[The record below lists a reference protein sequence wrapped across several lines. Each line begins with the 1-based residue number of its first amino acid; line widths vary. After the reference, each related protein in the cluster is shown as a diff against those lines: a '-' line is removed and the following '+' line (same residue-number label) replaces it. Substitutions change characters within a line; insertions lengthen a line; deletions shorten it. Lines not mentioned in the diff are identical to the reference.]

1 MKRAITNWLPIL
13 CTIVLRNSMRK
24 PLAYIFLLCVG
35 YMPVLAQNLSEEE
48 VTKLMTDAFLLN
60 QAGKHRAALDGFLK
74 VGQNTRRQR
83 TEDERK
89 VYVCSQTMAVM
100 CYESLGK
107 YEEGFRLSE
116 ELLEGNISDEEKKDL
131 QHLCVMNGYF
141 VATSYISKSNRRYAD
156 ARELFEKILPLADDD
171 MRQRI
176 LSKIPLAWYFEG
188 SQFQLEQKYSEALA
202 CMEKARDGFHEIG
215 ETKNEIEAWCQIGAI
230 KNFTYAPKDAI
241 AAYEAACAL
250 AASAQYDKKLME
262 ILREQRKLSEQLGDS
277 KQTLSISQRMDSLAA
292 ATDDNQVRF
301 TYYNYLGD
309 VAKEQGKYKLSEQWY
324 RKNDAYISQLGN
336 DYKGAD
342 KYLYYSNLRNL
353 FAKAGNLD
361 DALRYAVIS
370 KDEFQ
375 RGTEVSDKNYYMPY
389 MSIADIY
396 RLKGDSIR
404 CFQSLDTLFFSL
416 PRLDEPREAEQLYIL
431 RARCHSAFKNYDNAL
446 VDYRKAD
453 ELLATRYDEK
463 DGDRIKLLPL
473 MGGIEHKLEHHEE
486 VEALYRR
493 YAEGAKQLYG
503 DNHAEYIDALGYL
516 ANAEGFAGHVESACN
531 DYVLAVDKLKRHI
544 QDRLPYLTTAEREGY
559 WNLVSQLLQNM
570 TPFALEA
577 KEYQT
582 TFTSACYDGLVLS
595 KAFLLESE
603 RSTYDLIK
611 NKGTDENLRDF
622 IMIASMQS
630 KIREWEKEGSS
641 RTDSLLELTSR
652 VRQLEE
658 QLSGHC
664 RSYGDMTA
672 FMNIGYKKIKEK
684 LNDSDVLIDFTDYVS
699 ETRGRV
705 YAAYLVDNKQEN
717 PLLQKLFAE
726 SKIDSMQVAYP
737 DQYYESPYAESLYQL
752 LWMPF
757 KDKVTEGSTVYYVPS
772 QLLFQIALESLP
784 MEDGTLLGEHY
795 HFVRLSSS
803 RELVNLDKRLDID
816 MASANIHAVLY
827 GGLLYD
833 LEANDWEAEA
843 QKYDVSSLLA
853 VRGDIVRGDS
863 IYRPLPGTKKEV
875 DTIEQIMKSH
885 QLKVESYTGK
895 RGTEESFLNMSG
907 QAPQILHVATHGFF
921 YTPDEAQ
928 KIDYL
933 RGYEDAMSLSGL
945 IMSGGNAAWRGK
957 ELPKGVLGGILTAS
971 DIARL
976 DLSNTKFTVLSACQ
990 SGNGQATPEGL
1001 YGLQRAFKKAGVKT
1015 MIMSLWN
1022 VSDVVGTEFMNIFY
1036 ENLLDKDNNF
1046 DKREAFEKAK
1056 STIRKKYPEPFYW
1069 ACFVM
1074 LD

>member
-1 MKRAITNWLPIL
+1 
-13 CTIVLRNSMRK
+13 
-24 PLAYIFLLCVG
+24 
-35 YMPVLAQNLSEEE
+35 MPVHAQNLSEGD
-48 VTKLMTDAFLLN
+48 VTNLMTDAFLQN
-60 QAGKHRAALDGFLK
+60 QAGKHQKALDGFLK
-74 VGQNTRRQR
+74 VGQNTKGQR
-83 TEDERK
+83 TENERK

-100 CYESLGK
+100 CYESLK
-107 YEEGFRLSE
+107 QYEEGFRLSE
-116 ELLEGNISDEEKKDL
+116 ELLKGNITDEEKKDI
-131 QHLCVMNGYF
+131 QHLYVINGYF
-141 VATSYISKSNRRYAD
+141 IATSYVNKSNRRYAE

-171 MRQRI
+171 MRQPI

-188 SQFQLEQKYSEALA
+188 TQFQLEQKYGEALA

-215 ETKNEIEAWCQIGAI
+215 ETKNEIEAWCQIGTI
-230 KNFTYAPKDAI
+230 KNFTYSPKEAM

-250 AASAQYDKKLME
+250 AVSAQYDKKLVE
-262 ILREQRKLSEQLGDS
+262 ILRKQRKLSEQLGDS

-292 ATDDNQVRF
+292 ATDDSQVRF
-301 TYYNYLGD
+301 AYYNYLGD
-309 VAKEQGKYKLSEQWY
+309 AAKEQGNYKLSEQWY
-324 RKNDAYISQLGN
+324 RKNEAYINQLGN

-342 KYLYYSNLRNL
+342 KYLYYSNLCNL
-353 FAKAGNLD
+353 FAKAGKLD
-361 DALRYAVIS
+361 NALRYAVIS

-375 RGTEVSDKNYYMPY
+375 RRTEVSDKNYYMPY

-404 CFQSLDTLFFSL
+404 CLQCLDTLFFSL
-416 PRLDEPREAEQLYIL
+416 PRLAEPREAEQLYIL

-446 VDYRKAD
+446 DDYRKAD
-453 ELLATRYDEK
+453 ELLATRFDKK
-463 DGDRIKLLPL
+463 DGDRIRLLPL
-473 MGGIEHKLEHHEE
+473 MGGIEHKLGHHEE

-493 YAEGAKQLYG
+493 YAEGIKQLYG
-503 DNHAEYIDALGYL
+503 GNHAEYIDALGYL
-516 ANAEGFAGHVESACN
+516 ANAEGFAGHIESACN
-531 DYVLAVDKLKRHI
+531 DYVLAVDKLKRQI
-544 QDRLPYLTTAEREGY
+544 QERLPYLTTAEREGY
-559 WNLVSQLLQNM
+559 WSMVSQLLQNM

-622 IMIASMQS
+622 TMIASMQS

-641 RTDSLLELTSR
+641 RTDSILELTSR

-664 RSYGDMTA
+664 RSYGDITT
-672 FMNIGYKKIKEK
+672 FMNIGYNEIKEK
-684 LNDSDVLIDFTDYVS
+684 LNDGDVLIDFTDYVS

-795 HFVRLSSS
+795 HFVRLSSA
-803 RELVNLDKRLDID
+803 RELFNLDKRLNIDI
-816 MASANIHAVLY
+816 ALANPNAVLY

-833 LEANDWEAEA
+833 MEANDWEAEA
-843 QKYDVSSLLA
+843 KKYDVSSLLA
-853 VRGDIVRGDS
+853 FRGDILQGDS
-863 IYRPLPGTKKEV
+863 IPVLPGSKKEV
-875 DTIEQIMKSH
+875 DAIEQILKSH
-885 QLKVESYTGK
+885 KLKVESYTGK

-907 QAPQILHVATHGFF
+907 QAPQILHVATHGFY
-921 YTPDEAQ
+921 YTPEEAQ
-928 KIDYL
+928 EIDYL

-945 IMSGGNAAWRGK
+945 VMSGGNAAWRGK
-957 ELPKGVLGGILTAS
+957 ELPDGVLGGILTAAN
-971 DIARL
+971 IARL
-976 DLSNTKFTVLSACQ
+976 DLSNTQLTVLSACQ
-990 SGNGQATPEGL
+990 SGKGQATPEGL

-1015 MIMSLWN
+1015 IIMSLWN
-1022 VSDVVGTEFMNIFY
+1022 VSDVVGTEFMDHFY
-1036 ENLLDKDNNF
+1036 ENLLDKDNHY
-1046 DKREAFEKAK
+1046 DKRKAFDKAK
-1056 STIRKKYPEPFYW
+1056 SAIREKYPEPFYW

-1074 LD
+1074 MD

>member
-1 MKRAITNWLPIL
+1 MR
-13 CTIVLRNSMRK
+13 RN
-24 PLAYIFLLCVG
+24 LIFLLLLCVG
-35 YMPVLAQNLSEEE
+35 YLPVLAQNQSEGE
-48 VTKLMTDAFLLN
+48 VTKLMTDAFMQN
-60 QAGKHRAALDGFLK
+60 QAGKHQEALDGFLK
-74 VGQNTRRQR
+74 VGLNTKRQR

-116 ELLEGNISDEEKKDL
+116 ELLNGNINDEERKDL
-131 QHLCVMNGYF
+131 QHLYVANGYF
-141 VATSYISKSNRRYAD
+141 VATSYIHKSNRRYAE

-176 LSKIPLAWYFEG
+176 LPKIPLAWYFEG
-188 SQFQLEQKYSEALA
+188 TLFQLEQKYGEALV

-215 ETKNEIEAWCQIGAI
+215 ETKNEIEAWCQIGTI
-230 KNFTYAPKDAI
+230 KNFTYAPKDAM
-241 AAYEAACAL
+241 AAYEAACGL
-250 AASAQYDKKLME
+250 AASVQYDKKLME

-277 KQTLSISQRMDSLAA
+277 KQTLSISQKMDSLAA

-301 TYYNYLGD
+301 AYYNYLGD
-309 VAKEQGKYKLSEQWY
+309 VAKEQGNYKLSEQWY
-324 RKNDAYISQLGN
+324 RKNDAYINQLAN

-361 DALRYAVIS
+361 DALRYAILS
-370 KDEFQ
+370 KDVFQ
-375 RGTEVSDKNYYMPY
+375 GNTDVSDKNYYMPY

-431 RARCHSAFKNYDNAL
+431 RARCHSSFKNYDNAL
-446 VDYRKAD
+446 DDYRKAD

-473 MGGIEHKLEHHEE
+473 MGGIEHKLEHHVE

-493 YAEGAKQLYG
+493 YAEGIKQLYG

-516 ANAEGFAGHVESACN
+516 ANAEGFAGHIESACN
-531 DYVLAVDKLKRHI
+531 DYELAVDKLKRQI
-544 QDRLPYLTTAEREGY
+544 QDRLPYLTTVEREGY
-559 WNLVSQLLQNM
+559 WSMVSQLLQNM

-595 KAFLLESE
+595 KAFLLETE
-603 RSTYDLIK
+603 RSTFDLIK
-611 NKGTDENLRDF
+611 DKGTDENLRDF
-622 IMIASMQS
+622 TKIASMQS

-641 RTDSLLELTSR
+641 RTDSILDLTTR

-664 RSYGDMTA
+664 RSYGDMTT
-672 FMNIGYKKIKEK
+672 FMNIGYKEIKEK
-684 LNDSDVLIDFTDYVS
+684 LNDGDVLIDFTDYVS

-737 DQYYESPYAESLYQL
+737 DQYYESPYAELLCQL

-757 KDKVTEGSTVYYVPS
+757 KDKVTEGTTVYYVPS

-795 HFVRLSSS
+795 HFVRLSSA
-803 RELVNLDKRLDID
+803 RELVKLDTELNID
-816 MASANIHAVLY
+816 MEFANTNAVLY

-843 QKYDVSSLLA
+843 KKYDVSSLLA

-863 IYRPLPGTKKEV
+863 IYRPLPGSKKEV
-875 DTIEQIMKSH
+875 DAIEQIMKSH
-885 QLKVESYTGK
+885 QLKVESFTGK

-928 KIDYL
+928 GIDYL

-945 IMSGGNAAWRGK
+945 IMAGGNAAWRGK
-957 ELPKGVLGGILTAS
+957 ELPEGVLGGILTAS
-971 DIARL
+971 NISRL
-976 DLSNTKFTVLSACQ
+976 DLSNTKLTVLSACQ
-990 SGNGQATPEGL
+990 SGKGQATPEGL

-1015 MIMSLWN
+1015 LIMSLWN

-1036 ENLLDKDNNF
+1036 ENLLNKDNLF
-1046 DKREAFEKAK
+1046 DKRKAFEKAK
-1056 STIRKKYPEPFYW
+1056 SAIREKYPEPFYW

>member
-1 MKRAITNWLPIL
+1 MR
-13 CTIVLRNSMRK
+13 RN
-24 PLAYIFLLCVG
+24 LIFLLLLCVG
-35 YMPVLAQNLSEEE
+35 YLPVLAQDLSKEE
-48 VTKLMTDAFLLN
+48 VTKLMSDAFMQN
-60 QAGKHRAALDGFLK
+60 QAGKHQEALDGFLK
-74 VGQNTRRQR
+74 VGLNTKRQR

-116 ELLEGNISDEEKKDL
+116 ELLNGNINDEERKDL
-131 QHLCVMNGYF
+131 QHLYVVNGYF
-141 VATSYISKSNRRYAD
+141 VATSYIHKSNRRYAE
-156 ARELFEKILPLADDD
+156 ARALFEKILPFADDD

-176 LSKIPLAWYFEG
+176 LPKIPLAWYFEG
-188 SQFQLEQKYSEALA
+188 TLFQLEQKYGEALT
-202 CMEKARDGFHEIG
+202 CMEKAHDGFHKIG
-215 ETKNEIEAWCQIGAI
+215 ETKNEIEAWYQIGTI
-230 KNFTYAPKDAI
+230 KNFTYAPKDAM

-277 KQTLSISQRMDSLAA
+277 KQILSISQRMDSLAA

-309 VAKEQGKYKLSEQWY
+309 VAKEQGNYKLSEQWY
-324 RKNDAYISQLGN
+324 RKNDAYINQLGN

-342 KYLYYSNLRNL
+342 KYLYYSYLRNL

-361 DALRYAVIS
+361 DALQYAIIS

-375 RGTEVSDKNYYMPY
+375 RRTEVSDKNYYMPY

-493 YAEGAKQLYG
+493 YAEGVKQLYG

-559 WNLVSQLLQNM
+559 WSMVSQLLQNM

-577 KEYQT
+577 IEYQT

-622 IMIASMQS
+622 TMIASMQS

-641 RTDSLLELTSR
+641 RTDSILELTSR

-664 RSYGDMTA
+664 RSYGDITT
-672 FMNIGYKKIKEK
+672 FMNIGYNEIKEK
-684 LNDSDVLIDFTDYVS
+684 LNDGDVLIDFTDYVS

-737 DQYYESPYAESLYQL
+737 DQYYESPYAKPLYQL

-757 KDKVTEGSTVYYVPS
+757 KDKVAEGSTVYYVPS

-795 HFVRLSSS
+795 HFVRLSSA

-816 MASANIHAVLY
+816 IALANPNAVLY

-833 LEANDWEAEA
+833 MEANDWEAEA
-843 QKYDVSSLLA
+843 KKYDVSSLLA
-853 VRGDIVRGDS
+853 FRGDILQGDS
-863 IYRPLPGTKKEV
+863 IPLLPGSKKEV
-875 DTIEQIMKSH
+875 DAIEQILKSH
-885 QLKVESYTGK
+885 KLKVEAYTGK

-945 IMSGGNAAWRGK
+945 IMAGGNAAWCGK
-957 ELPKGVLGGILTAS
+957 ELPEGVLGGILTAS
-971 DIARL
+971 NIARL
-976 DLSNTKFTVLSACQ
+976 DLSNTKLTVLSACQ
-990 SGNGQATPEGL
+990 SGKGQATPEGL
-1001 YGLQRAFKKAGVKT
+1001 YGLQRAFKKAGVRT

-1036 ENLLDKDNNF
+1036 KNLLDKDNNF
-1046 DKREAFEKAK
+1046 DKRKAFEKAK
-1056 STIRKKYPEPFYW
+1056 SAIREKYPEPFYW

>member
-1 MKRAITNWLPIL
+1 
-13 CTIVLRNSMRK
+13 
-24 PLAYIFLLCVG
+24 
-35 YMPVLAQNLSEEE
+35 MPVLAQNLSEEE

-60 QAGKHRAALDGFLK
+60 QAGKHRDALDGFLK

-215 ETKNEIEAWCQIGAI
+215 ETKNEIEAWRQIGTI
-230 KNFTYAPKDAI
+230 KNFTYALQDAM
-241 AAYEAACAL
+241 AAYQAACGL
-250 AASAQYDKKLME
+250 ASSDQYDKKMME
-262 ILREQRKLSEQLGDS
+262 ILREQRKLSEKLGDS

-309 VAKEQGKYKLSEQWY
+309 VAKEQGNFKLSEQWY
-324 RKNDAYISQLGN
+324 RKNDADISQLGN

-353 FAKAGNLD
+353 YAKAGNLD

-375 RGTEVSDKNYYMPY
+375 RRTEVSDKNYYMPY

-416 PRLDEPREAEQLYIL
+416 PCLDEPREARQLYIL

-453 ELLATRYDEK
+453 GLLATRYDEK

-493 YAEGAKQLYG
+493 YAEGVKQLYG

-1022 VSDVVGTEFMNIFY
+1022 VSDVVGTEFMKLFY
-1036 ENLLDKDNNF
+1036 ENILDKDNNF
-1046 DKREAFEKAK
+1046 DKRKAFEKAK
-1056 STIRKKYPEPFYW
+1056 SAIREKYSEPFYW

>member
-1 MKRAITNWLPIL
+1 
-13 CTIVLRNSMRK
+13 MRK
-24 PLAYIFLLCVG
+24 TLVYMLLLCVG
-35 YMPVLAQNLSEEE
+35 YLPIHSQNLSEEE
-48 VTKLMTDAFLLN
+48 VTKLMTDAFMLN
-60 QAGKHRAALDGFLK
+60 KAGKHQEALDGFLK
-74 VGQNTRRQR
+74 VGQNTMKQR

-89 VYVCSQTMAVM
+89 VYVCSQTMAIM
-100 CYESLGK
+100 CYESLK
-107 YEEGFRLSE
+107 QYEEGFRLSE
-116 ELLEGNISDEEKKDL
+116 TLLKGNITDEEKKDI
-131 QHLCVMNGYF
+131 QHLYVMNGYF
-141 VATSYISKSNRRYAD
+141 IATSYIHKSNRRYAE
-156 ARELFEKILPLADDD
+156 ARELFDKILPLADDN

-176 LSKIPLAWYFEG
+176 LPKIPMAWYFEG
-188 SQFQLEQKYSEALA
+188 SQFQLEQKYGEALA
-202 CMEKARDGFHEIG
+202 CMENARDGFSEIG
-215 ETKNEIEAWCQIGAI
+215 ETKNEIETWCQIGTI
-230 KNFTYAPKDAI
+230 KYFTYSPKEAM

-250 AASAQYDKKLME
+250 AASVRYDQKLME

-301 TYYNYLGD
+301 AYYNDLGD
-309 VAKEQGKYKLSEQWY
+309 VAKEQGNYKLSEQWY
-324 RKNDAYISQLGN
+324 RKNDAYINQLDN

-361 DALRYAVIS
+361 DALRYAILS
-370 KDEFQ
+370 KDVFQ
-375 RGTEVSDKNYYMPY
+375 GNTDVSDKNYYMPY

-404 CFQSLDTLFFSL
+404 CYQSLDTLFFSL

-431 RARCHSAFKNYDNAL
+431 RARCYSTFKNYDNAL
-446 VDYRKAD
+446 DDYRKAD

-463 DGDRIKLLPL
+463 DGDRIRLLPL
-473 MGGIEHKLEHHEE
+473 MGGIEHKLKHHEE
-486 VEALYRR
+486 VEILYRK
-493 YAEGAKQLYG
+493 YAEGIKQLYG

-516 ANAEGFAGHVESACN
+516 ANAEGFAGHTESACD
-531 DYVLAVDKLKRHI
+531 DYVLAVDKLKQQI

-559 WNLVSQLLQNM
+559 WSMVSQLLQNM

-595 KAFLLESE
+595 KAFLLETE
-603 RSTYDLIK
+603 RSTFDLIK
-611 NKGTDENLRDF
+611 DKGTDENLRDF
-622 IMIASMQS
+622 TMIASMQS

-641 RTDSLLELTSR
+641 RTDSILELTSR

-658 QLSGHC
+658 QLSGLC
-664 RSYGDMTA
+664 RSYGDMTT
-672 FMNIGYKKIKEK
+672 FMNIGYNEIKEK

-699 ETRGRV
+699 ETRGRI
-705 YAAYLVDNKQEN
+705 YAAYLVNNKQEN

-737 DQYYESPYAESLYQL
+737 DQYYESPYAESLYHL

-757 KDKVTEGSTVYYVPS
+757 KDKVTEGATVYYVPS

-795 HFVRLSSS
+795 HFVRLSSA

-816 MASANIHAVLY
+816 IDIALANPNAVLY

-833 LEANDWEAEA
+833 MEANDWEAEA
-843 QKYDVSSLLA
+843 KKYYVSSLLA
-853 VRGDIVRGDS
+853 FRGDILQGDS
-863 IYRPLPGTKKEV
+863 IPLLPGSKKEV
-875 DTIEQIMKSH
+875 DAIEQILKSH
-885 QLKVESYTGK
+885 KLKVESYTGK

-907 QAPQILHVATHGFF
+907 QSPQILHVATHGFF

-945 IMSGGNAAWRGK
+945 IMAGGNAAWSGK
-957 ELPKGVLGGILTAS
+957 ELPEGVLGGILTAS
-971 DIARL
+971 NIASL
-976 DLSNTKFTVLSACQ
+976 DLSNTKLTVLSACQ
-990 SGNGQATPEGL
+990 SGKGQATPEGL

-1022 VSDVVGTEFMNIFY
+1022 VSDVVGTEFMKFFY
-1036 ENLLDKDNNF
+1036 ENLLDKNNNF
-1046 DKREAFEKAK
+1046 DKRKAFEKAK
-1056 STIRKKYPEPFYW
+1056 SAIREKYPEPFYW

>member
-1 MKRAITNWLPIL
+1 
-13 CTIVLRNSMRK
+13 
-24 PLAYIFLLCVG
+24 
-35 YMPVLAQNLSEEE
+35 MPVLAQNLSEEE

-60 QAGKHRAALDGFLK
+60 QAGKHRDALDGFLK

-202 CMEKARDGFHEIG
+202 CMEKARDGFHKIG
-215 ETKNEIEAWCQIGAI
+215 ETKNEIEAWCQIGTI
-230 KNFTYAPKDAI
+230 KNFTYALKDAM
-241 AAYEAACAL
+241 AAYQAACGL
-250 AASAQYDKKLME
+250 ASSDQYDKKMME

-309 VAKEQGKYKLSEQWY
+309 VAKEQGNFKLSEQWY

-353 FAKAGNLD
+353 FAKAENLD

-375 RGTEVSDKNYYMPY
+375 RGTEVSDKNYFMPY

-493 YAEGAKQLYG
+493 YAEGVKQLYG

-1022 VSDVVGTEFMNIFY
+1022 VSDVVGTEFMKLFY
-1036 ENLLDKDNNF
+1036 ENILDKDNNF
-1046 DKREAFEKAK
+1046 DKRKAFEKAK
-1056 STIRKKYPEPFYW
+1056 SAIREKYSEPFYW

>member
-1 MKRAITNWLPIL
+1 MR
-13 CTIVLRNSMRK
+13 RN
-24 PLAYIFLLCVG
+24 LIFLLLLCVG
-35 YMPVLAQNLSEEE
+35 CSPVLAQNLSEEE

-60 QAGKHRAALDGFLK
+60 QAGKHQEALDGFLK
-74 VGQNTRRQR
+74 VGLNTKRQR

-116 ELLEGNISDEEKKDL
+116 EMLNGNINDEERKDL
-131 QHLCVMNGYF
+131 QHLYVVNGYF
-141 VATSYISKSNRRYAD
+141 VATSYIHKSNRRYAE
-156 ARELFEKILPLADDD
+156 ARALFEKILPFADDD

-176 LSKIPLAWYFEG
+176 LPKIPLAWYFEG
-188 SQFQLEQKYSEALA
+188 AQFQLEQKYGEALG
-202 CMEKARDGFHEIG
+202 CMEKARDGFYEIG
-215 ETKNEIEAWCQIGAI
+215 ETKNEIEVWCQIGAI

-277 KQTLSISQRMDSLAA
+277 KQTLSIGQRMDSLAA
-292 ATDDNQVRF
+292 ATDDKQVRF

-309 VAKEQGKYKLSEQWY
+309 VAKEQGNYKLSEQWY
-324 RKNDAYISQLGN
+324 RKNEAYISQLGY

-361 DALRYAVIS
+361 DALRYAILS
-370 KDEFQ
+370 KDVFQ
-375 RGTEVSDKNYYMPY
+375 RNTDALDKNYYMPY

-396 RLKGDSIR
+396 RLKGDSVR

-416 PRLDEPREAEQLYIL
+416 PRLDEPRETEQLYIL

-446 VDYRKAD
+446 DDYRKAD
-453 ELLATRYDEK
+453 ELLATRYNEK

-486 VEALYRR
+486 VERLYRK
-493 YAEGAKQLYG
+493 YAEGIKHLYG

-516 ANAEGFAGHVESACN
+516 ANAEGFAGHIESACN
-531 DYVLAVDKLKRHI
+531 DYELAVDKLKRQI

-559 WNLVSQLLQNM
+559 WSMVSQLLQNM

-595 KAFLLESE
+595 KAFLLETE
-603 RSTYDLIK
+603 RSTFDLIK
-611 NKGTDENLRDF
+611 DKGTDENLRDF
-622 IMIASMQS
+622 TMIASMQS

-641 RTDSLLELTSR
+641 RTDSILELTSR

-658 QLSGHC
+658 QLSGLC
-664 RSYGDMTA
+664 RSYGDMTT
-672 FMNIGYKKIKEK
+672 FMNIGYNEIKEK
-684 LNDSDVLIDFTDYVS
+684 LNDRDVLIDFTDYVS
-699 ETRGRV
+699 ETQGRV
-705 YAAYLVDNKQEN
+705 YATYLVDNKQEN

-757 KDKVTEGSTVYYVPS
+757 KDKVTEGATVYYVPS

-795 HFVRLSSS
+795 HFIRLSSA
-803 RELVNLDKRLDID
+803 RELANPEKRLDID
-816 MASANIHAVLY
+816 MAAANTNAVLY

-833 LEANDWEAEA
+833 LEANDWEAEVK
-843 QKYDVSSLLA
+843 KYDVSSLLA
-853 VRGDIVRGDS
+853 VSRDILHGDS
-863 IYRPLPGTKKEV
+863 IPLLPGSKKEV
-875 DTIEQIMKSH
+875 DAIEQIMKSH
-885 QLKVESYTGK
+885 QLKVESFTGK

-928 KIDYL
+928 EIDYL

-945 IMSGGNAAWRGK
+945 IMAGGNAAWRGK
-957 ELPKGVLGGILTAS
+957 DLPEGVLGGILTAS
-971 DIARL
+971 NIARL
-976 DLSNTKFTVLSACQ
+976 DLSNTKLTVLSACQ
-990 SGNGQATPEGL
+990 SGKGQATPEGL

-1015 MIMSLWN
+1015 LIMSLWN
-1022 VSDVVGTEFMNIFY
+1022 VSDIVGTEFMNIFY

-1046 DKREAFEKAK
+1046 DKRKAFEKAK
-1056 STIRKKYPEPFYW
+1056 STIREKYPEPFYW

>member
-1 MKRAITNWLPIL
+1 MRRIL
-13 CTIVLRNSMRK
+13 VYML
-24 PLAYIFLLCVG
+24 FLCVG
-35 YMPVLAQNLSEEE
+35 YLPVFTQNLSEEE
-48 VTKLMTDAFLLN
+48 VTKLMTDAFMQN
-60 QAGKHRAALDGFLK
+60 QAGKHKEALDGFLK
-74 VGQNTRRQR
+74 VGLNTKRQR

-116 ELLEGNISDEEKKDL
+116 EMLNGNISDEERKDL
-131 QHLCVMNGYF
+131 QHLYVMNGYF
-141 VATSYISKSNRRYAD
+141 VATSYIHKNNRRYAE
-156 ARELFEKILPLADDD
+156 ARELFEKILPLADDE

-176 LSKIPLAWYFEG
+176 LPKIPLAWYFEG
-188 SQFQLEQKYSEALA
+188 ALFQLEQKYDEALA
-202 CMEKARDGFHEIG
+202 CMEKARDGFHKIG
-215 ETKNEIEAWCQIGAI
+215 ETKNEIEAWCQIGTI
-230 KNFTYAPKDAI
+230 KNFTYAPKDAM
-241 AAYEAACAL
+241 AAYQAACNL
-250 AASAQYDKKLME
+250 AVSAKYDKKLME
-262 ILREQRKLSEQLGDS
+262 ILRGQRKLSEQLGDS
-277 KQTLSISQRMDSLAA
+277 KQTTSISQRMDSLAA

-301 TYYNYLGD
+301 AYYNYLGD
-309 VAKEQGKYKLSEQWY
+309 EAKEQGNYKLSEQWY
-324 RKNDAYISQLGN
+324 RKNDAYINQLGN

-361 DALRYAVIS
+361 EALRYAILS
-370 KDEFQ
+370 KDVFQ
-375 RGTEVSDKNYYMPY
+375 GNTDVSDKNYYMPY

-396 RLKGDSIR
+396 RLKDDSIR

-431 RARCHSAFKNYDNAL
+431 RARCHSTFKNYDNAL
-446 VDYRKAD
+446 DDYRKAD

-463 DGDRIKLLPL
+463 DGDRIMLLPL
-473 MGGIEHKLEHHEE
+473 IGGIEHKLEHHEE

-493 YAEGAKQLYG
+493 YAEGIKQLYG
-503 DNHAEYIDALGYL
+503 DYHAEYIDALGYL
-516 ANAEGFAGHVESACN
+516 ANAEGFAGHIESACN
-531 DYVLAVDKLKRHI
+531 DYVLAVDKLKRQI
-544 QDRLPYLTTAEREGY
+544 QDKLPYLTTAEREGY

-582 TFTSACYDGLVLS
+582 AFTSACYDGLVLS

-622 IMIASMQS
+622 TMIASMQS
-630 KIREWEKEGSS
+630 KIREWKKEGSS
-641 RTDSLLELTSR
+641 RTDSILELTSR

-664 RSYGDMTA
+664 RSYGGMTA
-672 FMNIGYKKIKEK
+672 FMNIGYKEIKEK

-705 YAAYLVDNKQEN
+705 YAAYLVDNKQDN

-737 DQYYESPYAESLYQL
+737 DQYYESPFAETLYQL
-752 LWMPF
+752 LWIPF
-757 KDKVTEGSTVYYVPS
+757 KDKVIEGATVYYVPS

-784 MEDGTLLGEHY
+784 MEDGSLLGEHY
-795 HFVRLSSS
+795 HFVRLSSA
-803 RELVNLDKRLDID
+803 RELVNLDKSLDID
-816 MASANIHAVLY
+816 IALANPNAVLY

-833 LEANDWEAEA
+833 MEANDWEAEA
-843 QKYDVSSLLA
+843 KKYDVSSLLA

-863 IYRPLPGTKKEV
+863 IYRPLPGSKKEV
-875 DTIEQIMKSH
+875 DAIEQIMKSH

-907 QAPQILHVATHGFF
+907 KAPQILHVATHGFF

-928 KIDYL
+928 EIDYL

-945 IMSGGNAAWRGK
+945 VMSGGNAAWRGK
-957 ELPKGVLGGILTAS
+957 ELPEGVLGGILTAS
-971 DIARL
+971 NIARL
-976 DLSNTKFTVLSACQ
+976 DLNNTKLTVLSACQ
-990 SGNGQATPEGL
+990 SGKGQATPEGL

-1015 MIMSLWN
+1015 MVMSLWN
-1022 VSDVVGTEFMNIFY
+1022 VSDVVGTEFMNLFY
-1036 ENLLDKDNNF
+1036 ENLLDTVNKF
-1046 DKREAFEKAK
+1046 DKRKAFEKTK
-1056 STIRKKYPEPFYW
+1056 SAIREKYPEPFYW

>member
-1 MKRAITNWLPIL
+1 
-13 CTIVLRNSMRK
+13 MRK
-24 PLAYIFLLCVG
+24 ILVYILLLCVG
-35 YMPVLAQNLSEEE
+35 YLPIHSQNLSEEE
-48 VTKLMTDAFLLN
+48 VTKLMTDAFMLN
-60 QAGKHRAALDGFLK
+60 KAGRHQEALDGFMK
-74 VGQNTRRQR
+74 VGLNTKRQR

-89 VYVCSQTMAVM
+89 NYVCSQTMAIM
-100 CYESLGK
+100 CYESLK
-107 YEEGFRLSE
+107 QYEEGFRLSE
-116 ELLEGNISDEEKKDL
+116 ALLKGNITNEEKKDI
-131 QHLCVMNGYF
+131 QHLYVVNGYL
-141 VATSYISKSNRRYAD
+141 VATSYIHKSNRRYAE
-156 ARELFEKILPLADDD
+156 ARELFEKILPLADND

-176 LSKIPLAWYFEG
+176 LPKIPLAWYFEG
-188 SQFQLEQKYSEALA
+188 SQFQLEQKYGEALS
-202 CMEKARDGFHEIG
+202 CMEKARDGFHETG
-215 ETKNEIEAWCQIGAI
+215 ETKNEIEAWCQIGTI
-230 KNFTYAPKDAI
+230 KHFTYSPKEAM
-241 AAYEAACAL
+241 AAYEAACVL
-250 AASAQYDKKLME
+250 AASLQYDKKLME

-277 KQTLSISQRMDSLAA
+277 KQTLSISQQMDSLVA

-309 VAKEQGKYKLSEQWY
+309 VAKEQGNYKLSEQWY
-324 RKNDAYISQLGN
+324 RKNDAYINQLGN

-342 KYLYYSNLRNL
+342 KYLYCTNLRNL
-353 FAKAGNLD
+353 FAKTGNLD

-375 RGTEVSDKNYYMPY
+375 RRTVVSDKNYYMPY
-389 MSIADIY
+389 LFIADIY

-404 CFQSLDTLFFSL
+404 CFQSLDTLFFTL
-416 PRLDEPREAEQLYIL
+416 PRLYEPREAEQLYIL

-446 VDYRKAD
+446 DDYRKAD
-453 ELLATRYDEK
+453 ELLATKYDEK
-463 DGDRIKLLPL
+463 DGDRIRLLPL

-486 VEALYRR
+486 VENLYRR
-493 YAEGAKQLYG
+493 YAEGIKQLYG

-516 ANAEGFAGHVESACN
+516 ANAEGFAGHIESACN
-531 DYVLAVDKLKRHI
+531 DYVLAVDKLKRQI

-559 WNLVSQLLQNM
+559 WNMVSQLLQNM

-582 TFTSACYDGLVLS
+582 TFTSACYDGLVLL
-595 KAFLLESE
+595 KAFLLETE
-603 RSTYDLIK
+603 RSTFDLIK

-622 IMIASMQS
+622 TMIAYMQS

-641 RTDSLLELTSR
+641 RTDSILELTSR

-658 QLSGHC
+658 QLSGQC
-664 RSYGDMTA
+664 RSYGDMTS
-672 FMNIGYKKIKEK
+672 FMSIGYKEIKEK

-705 YAAYLVDNKQEN
+705 YAAYFVDNKQEN

-784 MEDGTLLGEHY
+784 LEDGTLLGEHY
-795 HFVRLSSS
+795 HFVRLSSA
-803 RELVNLDKRLDID
+803 RELVNLNTKLDIEI
-816 MASANIHAVLY
+816 ASANNNAVLY

-833 LEANDWEAEA
+833 LEAKDWEAEA
-843 QKYDVSSLLA
+843 KKYDVSSLLA

-863 IYRPLPGTKKEV
+863 IYRPLPGSKKEV
-875 DTIEQIMKSH
+875 DAIEQIMKSH
-885 QLKVESYTGK
+885 KLKVESYTGK

-928 KIDYL
+928 EIDYL

-971 DIARL
+971 NIARL
-976 DLSNTKFTVLSACQ
+976 DLSNTMLTVLSACQ
-990 SGNGQATPEGL
+990 SGKGQATPEGL

-1022 VSDVVGTEFMNIFY
+1022 VSDVVGTEFMNLFY
-1036 ENLLDKDNNF
+1036 ESLLDKDNHF
-1046 DKREAFEKAK
+1046 DKRKAFEKAK
-1056 STIRKKYPEPFYW
+1056 SAIREKYPEPFYW